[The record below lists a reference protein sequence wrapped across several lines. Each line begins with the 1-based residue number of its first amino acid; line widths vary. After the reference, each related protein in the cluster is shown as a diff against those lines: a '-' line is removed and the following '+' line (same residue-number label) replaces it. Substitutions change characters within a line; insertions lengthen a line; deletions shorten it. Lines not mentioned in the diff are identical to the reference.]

1 MAQVRYTTYRFRAPP
16 LMEEEFFLHL
26 KSLPI
31 KVGRVRYKP
40 YDGFVKTFPG
50 WCIFFG
56 ILVLWAT
63 WLHFFGEGE
72 SRQMAFYFPFSI
84 WFTIAT
90 LSGALFSMFSWIGYH
105 MDCIAYFDAYSRH
118 INEAKDYDE
127 LMKLRKGLHDQP
139 ADPLHEL
146 FPGMYARTAP
156 KQRNAR
162 PPRGPWTPL

>member
-31 KVGRVRYKP
+31 KVGRIRYKP

-139 ADPLHEL
+139 ADLLHEL

-156 KQRNAR
+156 KQQNAR

>member
-1 MAQVRYTTYRFRAPP
+1 MAQVPYTSYSFKAPP
-16 LMEEEFFLHL
+16 LMDEEFFLHL

-31 KVGRVRYKP
+31 KVGRIRYKP
-40 YDGFVKTFPG
+40 YEGFVKTFPG

-105 MDCIAYFDAYSRH
+105 MDCIAYFDVYSRH
-118 INEAKDYDE
+118 INEAKDYAE
-127 LMKLRKGLHDQP
+127 LRNLRDGLHPRPTSLLDG
-139 ADPLHEL
+139 L
-146 FPGMYARTAP
+146 FPDLNQWNR
-156 KQRNAR
+156 R
-162 PPRGPWTPL
+162 